1 MASKVYF
8 TNFRCEGNEN
18 LLQKFRRLCETAG
31 VGSIDMKDKYVAV
44 KMHFGEPGNIAFLRH
59 NYARALCDL
68 IREHGGRCRACCSPS
83 GRDGRRARGSNRTA
97 RGHSCGAGRRCCP
110 ARQSAF

>member
-31 VGSIDMKDKYVAV
+31 IGSIDMKDK
-44 KMHFGEPGNIAFLRH
+44 
-59 NYARALCDL
+59 
-68 IREHGGRCRACCSPS
+68 
-83 GRDGRRARGSNRTA
+83 
-97 RGHSCGAGRRCCP
+97 
-110 ARQSAF
+110 

>member
-31 VGSIDMKDKYVAV
+31 LQVLSMKRIRLGGVAMG
-44 KMHFGEPGNIAFLRH
+44 KLPPGQWRYMREGERF
-59 NYARALCDL
+59 
-68 IREHGGRCRACCSPS
+68 
-83 GRDGRRARGSNRTA
+83 
-97 RGHSCGAGRRCCP
+97 
-110 ARQSAF
+110 

>member
-44 KMHFGEPGNIAFLRH
+44 KMHLAS
-59 NYARALCDL
+59 RAT
-68 IREHGGRCRACCSPS
+68 SPS
-83 GRDGRRARGSNRTA
+83 CATTM
-97 RGHSCGAGRRCCP
+97 P
-110 ARQSAF
+110 ARCAI